1 MSVEKNFE
9 FKKRESTPIITC
21 SNKQGCG
28 DRWEACILI
37 SVHESHLYVFYF
49 VQSAE
54 MDSDDTGGSAAQKQK
69 ISFLENN
76 LEQLT
81 KVHKQVRDRHAHL
94 LFLFFCFLFMPYFC
108 LPVVA
113 QLIFPCWHLCM
124 KLKWLNDF
132 HVFTQIV
139 PQLVRD
145 NADLRCELPKLEK
158 RLRATAER
166 VKALESALK
175 EAKENAA
182 RDRKRYQQ
190 EVDRIKEAVRAKN
203 MARRGHSA
211 QIG

>member
-1 MSVEKNFE
+1 M
-9 FKKRESTPIITC
+9 
-21 SNKQGCG
+21 
-28 DRWEACILI
+28 
-37 SVHESHLYVFYF
+37 H
-49 VQSAE
+49 
-54 MDSDDTGGSAAQKQK
+54 
-69 ISFLENN
+69 
-76 LEQLT
+76 
-81 KVHKQVRDRHAHL
+81 
-94 LFLFFCFLFMPYFC
+94 
-108 LPVVA
+108 
-113 QLIFPCWHLCM
+113 
-124 KLKWLNDF
+124 
-132 HVFTQIV
+132 IV

-211 QIG
+211 QIGQLWWMEQEAHLHLLLFGAENRIFMRKFPSYHYYTDNLHFY